1 VNHQREEEIDPQLE
15 GATILQRGVIVMI
28 RAILEDVALQDGAAK
43 EETRLVIAVV
53 VVVGG
58 ALIPTLIVMTVSL
71 VVRLAGEVAETKM
84 IWWTL

>member
-43 EETRLVIAVV
+43 EETPLVIAVV
-53 VVVGG
+53 GEA
-58 ALIPTLIVMTVSL
+58 ALIPTRIVMTVRAL
-71 VVRLAGEVAETKM
+71 VVRLAGEAAETTM